1 MKYTNEFKEK
11 AQNELS
17 KRLGYNNIVECVQSL
32 GSKQFKRKCDEFYSE
47 YFKEVNKNRFI
58 VKKVPQPILKSEP
71 SKRYIN
77 NEKAITKI
85 EISLREMAKLIE
97 QGNDNS
103 VRLFISECF
112 ITNIYLTIL
121 RRLGYLTNLNHRKDP
136 KYFLNIK
143 GSDYRIVAEKMFK
156 EASKDKSKM
165 YQKRKKIGL

>member
-17 KRLGYNNIVECVQSL
+17 KRLGYNSLVECVQSL

-47 YFKEVNKNRFI
+47 CFKEVNKNRFI
-58 VKKVPQPILKSEP
+58 VKKVTKTGLKTEQ

-85 EISLREMAKLIE
+85 EISLKEIAKLIE
-97 QGNDNS
+97 QGKDNS
-103 VRLFISECF
+103 VRLFIIDCF
-112 ITNIYLTIL
+112 ITNVYLTIL
-121 RRLGYLTNLNHRKDP
+121 RRLGYLTNLNHRKCP

-143 GSDYRIVAEKMFK
+143 ESDYRIVAEKVFK

-165 YQKRKKIGL
+165 YQKRKKMEL

>member
-11 AQNELS
+11 SQNELS
-17 KRLGYNNIVECVQSL
+17 KRLGYNSLVECIQSL

-58 VKKVPQPILKSEP
+58 VKKVTQPILKSEP

-77 NEKAITKI
+77 NDKAITKI

-97 QGNDNS
+97 QGKDNS

-112 ITNIYLTIL
+112 ITNVYLTIL
-121 RRLGYLTNLNHRKDP
+121 RRLEIDLFCELSSQNTFQKYIYLNNGTLFDWMEEMG
-136 KYFLNIK
+136 I
-143 GSDYRIVAEKMFK
+143 
-156 EASKDKSKM
+156 
-165 YQKRKKIGL
+165 